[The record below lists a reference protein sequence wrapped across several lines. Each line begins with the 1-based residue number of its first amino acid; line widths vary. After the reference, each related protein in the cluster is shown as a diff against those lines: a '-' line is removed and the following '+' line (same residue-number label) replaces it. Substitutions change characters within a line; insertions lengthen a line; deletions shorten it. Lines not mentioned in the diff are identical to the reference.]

1 MSLDLDAL
9 RTFAVIVEQGSF
21 AAAAE
26 GVRRTQPA
34 ITQRIQ
40 KLERSVGRPLF
51 IKIGRSKRLTEDG
64 LRLYEYAKRL
74 LSLHDEAC
82 QAVNRAPVTGDI
94 RLGAPDDVT
103 DTILPNLLFR
113 FSSLYPQVR
122 IIIHIARSAFLM
134 QALKQG
140 DIDMTISTQDDAS
153 HRRTVVRTVPTV
165 WISGA
170 NFRLDRSQPLPLVL
184 HDEPSLF
191 RTLALDALDRANIP
205 YQLNFISPALS
216 GIRAAVSAGL
226 GVTARS
232 VEMLNP
238 QFRALAEHEGLPR
251 MPDVS
256 FYLYLGGL
264 NSNPIARQLFDSV
277 GH

>member
-1 MSLDLDAL
+1 MALDLEAL

-40 KLERSVGRPLF
+40 KLEENVGRPLF
-51 IKIGRSKRLTEDG
+51 VKVGRNKRLTEDG
-64 LRLYEYAKRL
+64 LRLYEYARRL

-82 QAVNRAPVTGDI
+82 QALSGAPVTGDI

-103 DTILPNLLFR
+103 DTVLPNLLAR
-113 FSSLYPQVR
+113 FSSLQPRVR

-134 QALKQG
+134 RALKDG
-140 DIDMTISTQDDAS
+140 DIDLTISTRDDTT
-153 HRRTVVRTVPTV
+153 HPRVVLRTVPTV
-165 WISGA
+165 WVSGA
-170 NFRLDRSQPLPLVL
+170 NFRLDSSQPLPLVL

-191 RTLALDALDRANIP
+191 RTLALEALERAKIP
-205 YQLNFISPALS
+205 YQINFISPALS

-226 GVTARS
+226 GITARS
-232 VEMLNP
+232 IEMLNP
-238 QFRALAEHEGLPR
+238 QFRALAEKEGLPR
-251 MPDVS
+251 MPDVN
-256 FYLYLGGL
+256 FYLYLASL
-264 NSNPIARQLFDSV
+264 NSNPIARQLFDSC
-277 GH
+277 GR